1 VTDSAPPGE
10 EADLEPGFINRT
22 RKRFETY
29 KSQAMER
36 LESERARRPSVRMA
50 FDFYRRDQAFAG
62 SLLAG
67 GLSVKLFLWFLP
79 FALSVVVL
87 IGTLADSFDEPASE
101 VAQSSGLAAVL
112 AKMVADAV
120 AVSDRARW
128 YLAILGI
135 VLLLWTGTG
144 VVRAL
149 RLTSRLAWRTSSV
162 PPSNRLLGS
171 LALIGLVVGILVLQ
185 GLRNRL
191 LDGPWYVDVWTL
203 IVAGLIIAAMFTVV
217 FDRLPRPEGVPWT
230 AMIPG
235 AILMT
240 VGILAIRLAT
250 IVYFGPRLESS
261 SDLYGGLGLAATFLL
276 WLYVISRTLVA
287 SISLNAT
294 IWQRNEMAENAT
306 LDPDSST
313 GI

>member
-1 VTDSAPPGE
+1 VTDSAPRGDETDP
-10 EADLEPGFINRT
+10 EPGFIGRT
-22 RKRFETY
+22 RERFDIY
-29 KSQAMER
+29 KDYAMDRIEA
-36 LESERARRPSVRMA
+36 ERARRPSVRMA

-87 IGTLADSFDEPASE
+87 VGTLADTFDEPASDL
-101 VAQSSGLAAVL
+101 AQSSGLAAAL
-112 AKMVADAV
+112 ATMVADAV
-120 AVSDRARW
+120 AVSENARW

-135 VLLLWTGTG
+135 VLMLWAGIG

-149 RLTSRLAWRTSSV
+149 RLTSRLAWRMSSV
-162 PPSNRLLGS
+162 PPSNPMLGS
-171 LALIGLVVGILVLQ
+171 LAVVGSVVGILALQ
-185 GLRNRL
+185 GLRNRF
-191 LDGPWYVDVWTL
+191 LDGPWYVDVWTF
-203 IVAGLIIAAMFTVV
+203 IVAGLIIAASFTVILNL
-217 FDRLPRPEGVPWT
+217 LPRPEGVPWT
-230 AMIPG
+230 AVIPG

-240 VGILAIRLAT
+240 VGVLVVRLAT

-261 SDLYGGLGLAATFLL
+261 SDLYGGLGMAATFLL

-294 IWQRNEMAENAT
+294 IWQRNDLAEDAA
-306 LDPDSST
+306 LDPDT
-313 GI
+313 ANGT